1 MHSEDYPKEPEGN
14 FVPGIYNYCDRWCER
29 CIYTDKCRL
38 FATENIIKED
48 IAKKKEQE
56 QSIERNKSFWNR
68 IHKIIEEV
76 EDLYDEPVVKEDDV
90 TIPIFGKSEED
101 EEAEEAMNE
110 YEAFRNKAAQH
121 PLTKAASKY
130 STEAYQWFK
139 QREETLKQHYNQTTK
154 EFRVTYQ
161 GISDKEVLQ
170 KLAAAV
176 EIILWYEFQLS
187 IKIRR
192 AFTSLNQE
200 EAEPEFFEGIQKDSE
215 GSARVALIGI
225 NRSISAWSYLLH
237 HLETEKES
245 IRLMIKTL
253 MLLKMK
259 MEQTF
264 PGAMNFKWPPE

>member
-1 MHSEDYPKEPEGN
+1 MHSKDYPKEPEGD
-14 FVPGIYNYCDRWCER
+14 FIPGIYNYCDRWCER

-48 IAKKKEQE
+48 ITKKKEQE

-76 EDLYDEPVVKEDDV
+76 EDLYDEPDVTEDDA
-90 TIPIFGKSEED
+90 TIPLFGKSEED
-101 EEAEEAMNE
+101 EEAEEAMKE

-121 PLTKAASKY
+121 PLTKAASDY
-130 STEAYQWFK
+130 STRAYQWFK
-139 QREETLKQHYNQTTK
+139 QREGTLKQHYNQTTK
-154 EFRVTYQ
+154 EFRVTCQ
-161 GISDKEVLQ
+161 GITDKEVLQ
-170 KLAAAV
+170 KLTGAV

-187 IKIRR
+187 IKIKR

-225 NRSISAWSYLLH
+225 NRSISSWSYLLH
-237 HLETEKES
+237 HLETERES
-245 IRLMIKTL
+245 IRPMIKTL
-253 MLLKMK
+253 MQLKMK
-259 MEQTF
+259 MEQNF